1 MTALGEGTKMQSE
14 DMVARAAELLGA
26 LPYLNLATCCD
37 GRPWSSPVYAV
48 ADGDL
53 CFYWSS
59 WKDAVHS
66 VNLAANPMA
75 AFTIYD
81 STRARGTNN
90 YRCLYVECSV
100 STVTGAPE
108 ADKAFKMLYPGQ
120 AVELADFLAPGL
132 KRFYKATPGKAWLN
146 CLSERE
152 LTPQTLKMRVE
163 LDLQALKRSLAA
175 AQL

>member
-1 MTALGEGTKMQSE
+1 MEITMQSE
-14 DMVARAAELLGA
+14 DMVVRAVELIKT
-26 LPYLNLATCCD
+26 LPYLNLATSAE

-48 ADGDL
+48 PDGNL

-66 VNLAANPMA
+66 VNLASNPTA

-90 YRCLYVECSV
+90 YRCLYVECLV
-100 STVTGAPE
+100 TTVTDARE

-132 KRFYKATPGKAWLN
+132 KRFYKATPAKAWLN

-163 LDLQALKRSLAA
+163 VDLQELNRSVAA
-175 AQL
+175 AQI